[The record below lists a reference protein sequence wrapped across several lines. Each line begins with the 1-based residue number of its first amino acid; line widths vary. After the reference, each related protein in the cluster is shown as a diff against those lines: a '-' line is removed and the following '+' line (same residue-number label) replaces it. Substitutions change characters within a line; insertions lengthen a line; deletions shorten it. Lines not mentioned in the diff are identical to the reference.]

1 MKRYPI
7 LWIVVLFFP
16 LLLSAAE
23 KNKGKLSNLVCFLR
37 FNDEDNKEQFD
48 KPISYYETMFNA
60 EVEGANSVYGYFRE
74 ASYNQLFWKSSFFP
88 KSDGT
93 QIISYKAKNERGY
106 YREKNSINDL
116 GYSNETE
123 KAARE
128 QALIKELAAYLSE
141 NLPDDVVID
150 ANNDG
155 LLDNICIIV
164 SGNSDLSSK
173 YMLWPHRSDLALP
186 DEKAIY
192 VKGKKIV
199 GYLMVFNDANG
210 WSSLSPVP
218 LNTGVLCH
226 EMSHTLGTYDLYHVN
241 DNLNPVGVWDLM
253 SDNLTTP
260 QQMSAY
266 TKYRYCK
273 WIDEI
278 PEISTPGTYTL
289 NPVGGTTKENIAYK
303 IKPTG
308 SDEYF
313 IVEYRRKDGT
323 FDRGLPSSGLLVY
336 RINPNVTGGNLNYN
350 GTTRLDEQYL
360 FRPGGTVTLD
370 GDISKAVFSAE
381 SGRTA
386 IGGNAELKPFYSD
399 GKEAKFA
406 LANISSCGET
416 ISFDLLELTPQIY
429 IPKPNVTLGGAINS
443 TAQVIVE
450 SDVAWRIVDVPDW
463 LTITPLQGEAG
474 QSTIVLQAKSANENA
489 QLRIADFHLQGVEDP
504 SITAIVNV
512 AQRSDLIQSPS
523 ALTAKEEGNT
533 VVLTWVAPH
542 EGTPALMEDFED
554 SGNLAKWTIKNE
566 GNRGWLWQ
574 KNEKYKEPYAG
585 NYSMRLLEA
594 WEDIHQDEYLISPV
608 FANGKSL
615 TFYSKSTAPQ
625 KNNPQNFY
633 YVEVSSDGGTTWK
646 QIWDLK
652 TDCSVVNKYTCVDI
666 DLSPYM
672 SDNMKI
678 AFHAYDTNQTGLSY
692 WWHIDDV
699 AIYPQ
704 VEHSMIT
711 GYAIYRNGE
720 KIGNSVTS
728 TFTDIA
734 PLSGENVYTVRAE
747 GAFGDTPDSESVTVS
762 FTGTGI
768 CKSPVSLSEVTMS
781 LYQGM
786 LHLESE
792 NRIETLVLYSLDG
805 KPVLFTAPGEESC
818 DISINH
824 LEAGV
829 YIAYV
834 FMQDQNHPVIR
845 KLMLK

>member
-23 KNKGKLSNLVCFLR
+23 KNKGELSNLVCFLR

-60 EVEGANSVYGYFRE
+60 EVEGANSVYSYFRE

-370 GDISKAVFSAE
+370 GDISKAAFSAE

-489 QLRIADFHLQGVEDP
+489 QLRISDFHLQGVEDP

-512 AQRSDLIQSPS
+512 SQRSDLIQSPS

-554 SGNLAKWTIKNE
+554 SGNLAKE
-566 GNRGWLWQ
+566 R
-574 KNEKYKEPYAG
+574 
-585 NYSMRLLEA
+585 
-594 WEDIHQDEYLISPV
+594 
-608 FANGKSL
+608 
-615 TFYSKSTAPQ
+615 
-625 KNNPQNFY
+625 
-633 YVEVSSDGGTTWK
+633 EV
-646 QIWDLK
+646 
-652 TDCSVVNKYTCVDI
+652 
-666 DLSPYM
+666 
-672 SDNMKI
+672 
-678 AFHAYDTNQTGLSY
+678 
-692 WWHIDDV
+692 
-699 AIYPQ
+699 
-704 VEHSMIT
+704 
-711 GYAIYRNGE
+711 
-720 KIGNSVTS
+720 
-728 TFTDIA
+728 
-734 PLSGENVYTVRAE
+734 
-747 GAFGDTPDSESVTVS
+747 
-762 FTGTGI
+762 
-768 CKSPVSLSEVTMS
+768 
-781 LYQGM
+781 
-786 LHLESE
+786 
-792 NRIETLVLYSLDG
+792 
-805 KPVLFTAPGEESC
+805 
-818 DISINH
+818 
-824 LEAGV
+824 
-829 YIAYV
+829 
-834 FMQDQNHPVIR
+834 
-845 KLMLK
+845 

>member
-23 KNKGKLSNLVCFLR
+23 KNKGELSNLVCFLR

-60 EVEGANSVYGYFRE
+60 EVEGANSVYSYFRE

-370 GDISKAVFSAE
+370 GDISKAAFSAE

-489 QLRIADFHLQGVEDP
+489 QLRISDFHLQGVEDP

-512 AQRSDLIQSPS
+512 SQRSDLIQSPS

-615 TFYSKSTAPQ
+615 TFY
-625 KNNPQNFY
+625 
-633 YVEVSSDGGTTWK
+633 
-646 QIWDLK
+646 
-652 TDCSVVNKYTCVDI
+652 
-666 DLSPYM
+666 
-672 SDNMKI
+672 
-678 AFHAYDTNQTGLSY
+678 
-692 WWHIDDV
+692 
-699 AIYPQ
+699 
-704 VEHSMIT
+704 
-711 GYAIYRNGE
+711 
-720 KIGNSVTS
+720 
-728 TFTDIA
+728 
-734 PLSGENVYTVRAE
+734 
-747 GAFGDTPDSESVTVS
+747 
-762 FTGTGI
+762 
-768 CKSPVSLSEVTMS
+768 
-781 LYQGM
+781 
-786 LHLESE
+786 
-792 NRIETLVLYSLDG
+792 
-805 KPVLFTAPGEESC
+805 
-818 DISINH
+818 
-824 LEAGV
+824 
-829 YIAYV
+829 
-834 FMQDQNHPVIR
+834 
-845 KLMLK
+845 

>member
-23 KNKGKLSNLVCFLR
+23 KNKGELSNLVCFLR

-60 EVEGANSVYGYFRE
+60 EVEGANSVYSYFRE

-370 GDISKAVFSAE
+370 GDISKAAFSAE

-489 QLRIADFHLQGVEDP
+489 QLRISDFHLQGVEDP

-512 AQRSDLIQSPS
+512 SQRSDLIQSPS

-566 GNRGWLWQ
+566 GNR
-574 KNEKYKEPYAG
+574 
-585 NYSMRLLEA
+585 
-594 WEDIHQDEYLISPV
+594 
-608 FANGKSL
+608 
-615 TFYSKSTAPQ
+615 
-625 KNNPQNFY
+625 
-633 YVEVSSDGGTTWK
+633 DG
-646 QIWDLK
+646 
-652 TDCSVVNKYTCVDI
+652 
-666 DLSPYM
+666 
-672 SDNMKI
+672 
-678 AFHAYDTNQTGLSY
+678 
-692 WWHIDDV
+692 
-699 AIYPQ
+699 
-704 VEHSMIT
+704 
-711 GYAIYRNGE
+711 
-720 KIGNSVTS
+720 
-728 TFTDIA
+728 
-734 PLSGENVYTVRAE
+734 
-747 GAFGDTPDSESVTVS
+747 
-762 FTGTGI
+762 
-768 CKSPVSLSEVTMS
+768 
-781 LYQGM
+781 
-786 LHLESE
+786 
-792 NRIETLVLYSLDG
+792 
-805 KPVLFTAPGEESC
+805 
-818 DISINH
+818 
-824 LEAGV
+824 
-829 YIAYV
+829 
-834 FMQDQNHPVIR
+834 
-845 KLMLK
+845 

>member
-23 KNKGKLSNLVCFLR
+23 KNKGELSNLVCFLR

-60 EVEGANSVYGYFRE
+60 EVEGANSVYSYFRE

-370 GDISKAVFSAE
+370 GDISKAAFSTE

-429 IPKPNVTLGGAINS
+429 IPKPNITLGGAINS

-512 AQRSDLIQSPS
+512 SQRSDLIQSPS

-585 NYSMRLLEA
+585 N
-594 WEDIHQDEYLISPV
+594 
-608 FANGKSL
+608 
-615 TFYSKSTAPQ
+615 
-625 KNNPQNFY
+625 
-633 YVEVSSDGGTTWK
+633 
-646 QIWDLK
+646 
-652 TDCSVVNKYTCVDI
+652 
-666 DLSPYM
+666 
-672 SDNMKI
+672 
-678 AFHAYDTNQTGLSY
+678 
-692 WWHIDDV
+692 
-699 AIYPQ
+699 
-704 VEHSMIT
+704 
-711 GYAIYRNGE
+711 
-720 KIGNSVTS
+720 
-728 TFTDIA
+728 
-734 PLSGENVYTVRAE
+734 
-747 GAFGDTPDSESVTVS
+747 
-762 FTGTGI
+762 
-768 CKSPVSLSEVTMS
+768 
-781 LYQGM
+781 
-786 LHLESE
+786 
-792 NRIETLVLYSLDG
+792 
-805 KPVLFTAPGEESC
+805 
-818 DISINH
+818 
-824 LEAGV
+824 
-829 YIAYV
+829 
-834 FMQDQNHPVIR
+834 
-845 KLMLK
+845 

>member
-23 KNKGKLSNLVCFLR
+23 KNKGELSNLVCFLR

-60 EVEGANSVYGYFRE
+60 EVEGANSVYSYFRE

-370 GDISKAVFSAE
+370 GDISKAAFSAE

-489 QLRIADFHLQGVEDP
+489 QLRISDFHLQGVEDP

-512 AQRSDLIQSPS
+512 SQRSDLIQSPS

-574 KNEKYKEPYAG
+574 KNEKYK
-585 NYSMRLLEA
+585 
-594 WEDIHQDEYLISPV
+594 
-608 FANGKSL
+608 
-615 TFYSKSTAPQ
+615 
-625 KNNPQNFY
+625 
-633 YVEVSSDGGTTWK
+633 
-646 QIWDLK
+646 
-652 TDCSVVNKYTCVDI
+652 
-666 DLSPYM
+666 
-672 SDNMKI
+672 
-678 AFHAYDTNQTGLSY
+678 
-692 WWHIDDV
+692 
-699 AIYPQ
+699 
-704 VEHSMIT
+704 
-711 GYAIYRNGE
+711 
-720 KIGNSVTS
+720 
-728 TFTDIA
+728 
-734 PLSGENVYTVRAE
+734 
-747 GAFGDTPDSESVTVS
+747 
-762 FTGTGI
+762 
-768 CKSPVSLSEVTMS
+768 
-781 LYQGM
+781 
-786 LHLESE
+786 
-792 NRIETLVLYSLDG
+792 
-805 KPVLFTAPGEESC
+805 
-818 DISINH
+818 
-824 LEAGV
+824 
-829 YIAYV
+829 
-834 FMQDQNHPVIR
+834 
-845 KLMLK
+845 

>member
-1 MKRYPI
+1 
-7 LWIVVLFFP
+7 
-16 LLLSAAE
+16 
-23 KNKGKLSNLVCFLR
+23 
-37 FNDEDNKEQFD
+37 
-48 KPISYYETMFNA
+48 
-60 EVEGANSVYGYFRE
+60 
-74 ASYNQLFWKSSFFP
+74 
-88 KSDGT
+88 
-93 QIISYKAKNERGY
+93 
-106 YREKNSINDL
+106 
-116 GYSNETE
+116 
-123 KAARE
+123 
-128 QALIKELAAYLSE
+128 
-141 NLPDDVVID
+141 
-150 ANNDG
+150 
-155 LLDNICIIV
+155 
-164 SGNSDLSSK
+164 
-173 YMLWPHRSDLALP
+173 
-186 DEKAIY
+186 
-192 VKGKKIV
+192 
-199 GYLMVFNDANG
+199 MVFNDANG

-370 GDISKAVFSAE
+370 GDISKAAFSAE

-489 QLRIADFHLQGVEDP
+489 QLRISDFHLQGVEDP

-512 AQRSDLIQSPS
+512 SQRSDLIQSPS

-542 EGTPALMEDFED
+542 EGTP
-554 SGNLAKWTIKNE
+554 G
-566 GNRGWLWQ
+566 
-574 KNEKYKEPYAG
+574 
-585 NYSMRLLEA
+585 
-594 WEDIHQDEYLISPV
+594 V
-608 FANGKSL
+608 
-615 TFYSKSTAPQ
+615 
-625 KNNPQNFY
+625 
-633 YVEVSSDGGTTWK
+633 DGR
-646 QIWDLK
+646 
-652 TDCSVVNKYTCVDI
+652 
-666 DLSPYM
+666 
-672 SDNMKI
+672 
-678 AFHAYDTNQTGLSY
+678 F
-692 WWHIDDV
+692 
-699 AIYPQ
+699 
-704 VEHSMIT
+704 
-711 GYAIYRNGE
+711 
-720 KIGNSVTS
+720 
-728 TFTDIA
+728 
-734 PLSGENVYTVRAE
+734 
-747 GAFGDTPDSESVTVS
+747 
-762 FTGTGI
+762 
-768 CKSPVSLSEVTMS
+768 
-781 LYQGM
+781 
-786 LHLESE
+786 
-792 NRIETLVLYSLDG
+792 
-805 KPVLFTAPGEESC
+805 
-818 DISINH
+818 
-824 LEAGV
+824 
-829 YIAYV
+829 
-834 FMQDQNHPVIR
+834 
-845 KLMLK
+845 

>member
-23 KNKGKLSNLVCFLR
+23 KNKGELSNLVCFLR

-60 EVEGANSVYGYFRE
+60 EVEGANSVYSYFRE

-370 GDISKAVFSAE
+370 GDISKAAFSAE

-489 QLRIADFHLQGVEDP
+489 QLRISDFHLQGVEDP

-512 AQRSDLIQSPS
+512 SQRSDLIQSPS

-585 NYSMRLLEA
+585 NYSMRLLVGECR
-594 WEDIHQDEYLISPV
+594 
-608 FANGKSL
+608 GM
-615 TFYSKSTAPQ
+615 AP
-625 KNNPQNFY
+625 
-633 YVEVSSDGGTTWK
+633 
-646 QIWDLK
+646 
-652 TDCSVVNKYTCVDI
+652 
-666 DLSPYM
+666 
-672 SDNMKI
+672 
-678 AFHAYDTNQTGLSY
+678 
-692 WWHIDDV
+692 
-699 AIYPQ
+699 
-704 VEHSMIT
+704 
-711 GYAIYRNGE
+711 
-720 KIGNSVTS
+720 
-728 TFTDIA
+728 
-734 PLSGENVYTVRAE
+734 
-747 GAFGDTPDSESVTVS
+747 
-762 FTGTGI
+762 
-768 CKSPVSLSEVTMS
+768 
-781 LYQGM
+781 
-786 LHLESE
+786 
-792 NRIETLVLYSLDG
+792 
-805 KPVLFTAPGEESC
+805 
-818 DISINH
+818 
-824 LEAGV
+824 
-829 YIAYV
+829 
-834 FMQDQNHPVIR
+834 
-845 KLMLK
+845 

>member
-23 KNKGKLSNLVCFLR
+23 KNKGELSNLVCFLR

-60 EVEGANSVYGYFRE
+60 EVEGANSVYSYFRE

-370 GDISKAVFSAE
+370 GDISKAAFSAE

-489 QLRIADFHLQGVEDP
+489 QLRISDFHLQGVEDP

-512 AQRSDLIQSPS
+512 SQRSDLIQSPS

-633 YVEVSSDGGTTWK
+633 YALIPQHFDLTLFISS
-646 QIWDLK
+646 
-652 TDCSVVNKYTCVDI
+652 
-666 DLSPYM
+666 
-672 SDNMKI
+672 
-678 AFHAYDTNQTGLSY
+678 
-692 WWHIDDV
+692 
-699 AIYPQ
+699 
-704 VEHSMIT
+704 
-711 GYAIYRNGE
+711 
-720 KIGNSVTS
+720 
-728 TFTDIA
+728 
-734 PLSGENVYTVRAE
+734 
-747 GAFGDTPDSESVTVS
+747 
-762 FTGTGI
+762 
-768 CKSPVSLSEVTMS
+768 
-781 LYQGM
+781 
-786 LHLESE
+786 
-792 NRIETLVLYSLDG
+792 
-805 KPVLFTAPGEESC
+805 
-818 DISINH
+818 
-824 LEAGV
+824 
-829 YIAYV
+829 
-834 FMQDQNHPVIR
+834 
-845 KLMLK
+845 

>member
-1 MKRYPI
+1 
-7 LWIVVLFFP
+7 
-16 LLLSAAE
+16 
-23 KNKGKLSNLVCFLR
+23 
-37 FNDEDNKEQFD
+37 
-48 KPISYYETMFNA
+48 
-60 EVEGANSVYGYFRE
+60 
-74 ASYNQLFWKSSFFP
+74 
-88 KSDGT
+88 
-93 QIISYKAKNERGY
+93 
-106 YREKNSINDL
+106 
-116 GYSNETE
+116 
-123 KAARE
+123 
-128 QALIKELAAYLSE
+128 
-141 NLPDDVVID
+141 
-150 ANNDG
+150 
-155 LLDNICIIV
+155 
-164 SGNSDLSSK
+164 
-173 YMLWPHRSDLALP
+173 
-186 DEKAIY
+186 
-192 VKGKKIV
+192 
-199 GYLMVFNDANG
+199 
-210 WSSLSPVP
+210 
-218 LNTGVLCH
+218 
-226 EMSHTLGTYDLYHVN
+226 MS
-241 DNLNPVGVWDLM
+241 
-253 SDNLTTP
+253 
-260 QQMSAY
+260 
-266 TKYRYCK
+266 
-273 WIDEI
+273 
-278 PEISTPGTYTL
+278 
-289 NPVGGTTKENIAYK
+289 
-303 IKPTG
+303 
-308 SDEYF
+308 
-313 IVEYRRKDGT
+313 
-323 FDRGLPSSGLLVY
+323 
-336 RINPNVTGGNLNYN
+336 
-350 GTTRLDEQYL
+350 
-360 FRPGGTVTLD
+360 
-370 GDISKAVFSAE
+370 
-381 SGRTA
+381 
-386 IGGNAELKPFYSD
+386 
-399 GKEAKFA
+399 
-406 LANISSCGET
+406 
-416 ISFDLLELTPQIY
+416 
-429 IPKPNVTLGGAINS
+429 
-443 TAQVIVE
+443 
-450 SDVAWRIVDVPDW
+450 
-463 LTITPLQGEAG
+463 
-474 QSTIVLQAKSANENA
+474 
-489 QLRIADFHLQGVEDP
+489 
-504 SITAIVNV
+504 
-512 AQRSDLIQSPS
+512 QRSDLIQSPS

-542 EGTPALMEDFED
+542 EGTPALLEDFED

-652 TDCSVVNKYTCVDI
+652 TDCSVVNKYTRVDI

-692 WWHIDDV
+692 WWHVDDV

-768 CKSPVSLSEVTMS
+768 CKSPVSLSEVTML

>member
-370 GDISKAVFSAE
+370 GDISKAAFSTE

-443 TAQVIVE
+443 TVQVIVE

-489 QLRIADFHLQGVEDP
+489 QLRISDFHLQGVEDP

-512 AQRSDLIQSPS
+512 SQRSDLIQSPS

-625 KNNPQNFY
+625 K
-633 YVEVSSDGGTTWK
+633 
-646 QIWDLK
+646 
-652 TDCSVVNKYTCVDI
+652 
-666 DLSPYM
+666 
-672 SDNMKI
+672 
-678 AFHAYDTNQTGLSY
+678 
-692 WWHIDDV
+692 
-699 AIYPQ
+699 
-704 VEHSMIT
+704 IT
-711 GYAIYRNGE
+711 RR
-720 KIGNSVTS
+720 
-728 TFTDIA
+728 TFI
-734 PLSGENVYTVRAE
+734 
-747 GAFGDTPDSESVTVS
+747 
-762 FTGTGI
+762 
-768 CKSPVSLSEVTMS
+768 M
-781 LYQGM
+781 
-786 LHLESE
+786 
-792 NRIETLVLYSLDG
+792 
-805 KPVLFTAPGEESC
+805 
-818 DISINH
+818 
-824 LEAGV
+824 
-829 YIAYV
+829 
-834 FMQDQNHPVIR
+834 
-845 KLMLK
+845 

>member
-313 IVEYRRKDGT
+313 IVEYRRKGGT

-370 GDISKAVFSAE
+370 GDISKAAFSAE

-533 VVLTWVAPH
+533 VVLTWVA
-542 EGTPALMEDFED
+542 GDG
-554 SGNLAKWTIKNE
+554 SGKRTRSI
-566 GNRGWLWQ
+566 
-574 KNEKYKEPYAG
+574 
-585 NYSMRLLEA
+585 
-594 WEDIHQDEYLISPV
+594 
-608 FANGKSL
+608 KSL
-615 TFYSKSTAPQ
+615 MPEIIQCAC
-625 KNNPQNFY
+625 
-633 YVEVSSDGGTTWK
+633 WR
-646 QIWDLK
+646 
-652 TDCSVVNKYTCVDI
+652 
-666 DLSPYM
+666 
-672 SDNMKI
+672 
-678 AFHAYDTNQTGLSY
+678 H
-692 WWHIDDV
+692 
-699 AIYPQ
+699 
-704 VEHSMIT
+704 
-711 GYAIYRNGE
+711 
-720 KIGNSVTS
+720 
-728 TFTDIA
+728 
-734 PLSGENVYTVRAE
+734 
-747 GAFGDTPDSESVTVS
+747 
-762 FTGTGI
+762 
-768 CKSPVSLSEVTMS
+768 
-781 LYQGM
+781 
-786 LHLESE
+786 
-792 NRIETLVLYSLDG
+792 G
-805 KPVLFTAPGEESC
+805 K
-818 DISINH
+818 ISIRMN
-824 LEAGV
+824 
-829 YIAYV
+829 I
-834 FMQDQNHPVIR
+834 
-845 KLMLK
+845 

>member
-370 GDISKAVFSAE
+370 GDISKAAFSTE

-443 TAQVIVE
+443 TVQVIVE

-489 QLRIADFHLQGVEDP
+489 QLRISDFHLQGVEDP

-512 AQRSDLIQSPS
+512 SQRSDLIQSPS

-633 YVEVSSDGGTTWK
+633 YV
-646 QIWDLK
+646 
-652 TDCSVVNKYTCVDI
+652 
-666 DLSPYM
+666 
-672 SDNMKI
+672 
-678 AFHAYDTNQTGLSY
+678 
-692 WWHIDDV
+692 
-699 AIYPQ
+699 
-704 VEHSMIT
+704 
-711 GYAIYRNGE
+711 
-720 KIGNSVTS
+720 
-728 TFTDIA
+728 
-734 PLSGENVYTVRAE
+734 
-747 GAFGDTPDSESVTVS
+747 
-762 FTGTGI
+762 
-768 CKSPVSLSEVTMS
+768 
-781 LYQGM
+781 
-786 LHLESE
+786 
-792 NRIETLVLYSLDG
+792 
-805 KPVLFTAPGEESC
+805 
-818 DISINH
+818 
-824 LEAGV
+824 
-829 YIAYV
+829 
-834 FMQDQNHPVIR
+834 
-845 KLMLK
+845 